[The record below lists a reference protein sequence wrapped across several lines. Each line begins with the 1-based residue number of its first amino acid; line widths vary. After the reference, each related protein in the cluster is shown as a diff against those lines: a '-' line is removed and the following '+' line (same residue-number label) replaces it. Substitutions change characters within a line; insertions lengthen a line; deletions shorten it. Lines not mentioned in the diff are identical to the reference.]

1 MYEGD
6 TRTIAEK
13 GVSTEE
19 MAEALQAMA
28 REEIGSRLALWDA
41 IHNDRKCMYRRM
53 QVIAVI
59 ALVAIALV
67 FYFICL
73 NVFSQAS

>member
-19 MAEALQAMA
+19 MTEAIQAMA

-41 IHNDRKCMYRRM
+41 IHNDRKSMRRRM

-67 FYFICL
+67 FYCIFL
-73 NVFSQAS
+73 NVFSQTS